1 MALYL
6 AQLISGA
13 VLTIGRV
20 AMLSPVS
27 GQLQATGVGGFL
39 PPYVPSAGGR
49 RGYVSDGK

>member
-13 VLTIGRV
+13 VLTIRQV
-20 AMLSPVS
+20 AMLSCVS
-27 GQLQATGVGGFL
+27 GQLQATGGGFL

-49 RGYVSDGK
+49 RGYESDGK